1 MMLSSVTTI
10 LRCLF
15 AHERPSPKK
24 GETRMKQL
32 LLCVVAAVCFWALSQ
47 FQTFGSMAAVAIV
60 VKTVRLESL

>member
-1 MMLSSVTTI
+1 
-10 LRCLF
+10 
-15 AHERPSPKK
+15 
-24 GETRMKQL
+24 MKQL